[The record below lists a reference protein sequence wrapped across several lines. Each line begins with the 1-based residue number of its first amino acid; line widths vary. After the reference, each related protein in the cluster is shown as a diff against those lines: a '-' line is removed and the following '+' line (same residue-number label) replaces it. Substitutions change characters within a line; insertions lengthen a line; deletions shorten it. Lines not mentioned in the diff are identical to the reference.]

1 MVTNTLHL
9 QKEREIDITEYCLD
23 FIDRQSERVSEK
35 FFQLIVIMQE
45 VKIVHTNF
53 VKKLT
58 NTRFYELR
66 IKAGNEYRIII
77 FAIDHLNFSECTKA
91 VCLNGFIKKSN
102 KDYLKAINEA
112 EKILEEYLKN
122 QEI

>member
-1 MVTNTLHL
+1 M
-9 QKEREIDITEYCLD
+9 REIDITEKCLD
-23 FIDRQSERVSEK
+23 FVDEQGKRVSDK
-35 FFQLIVIMQE
+35 FFQLIEIMEE

-53 VKKLT
+53 VKKIR
-58 NTRFYELR
+58 NSKFYELR
-66 IKAGNEYRIII
+66 IKAGNEYRVLL

-102 KDYLKAINEA
+102 KDYIKAIKEA

-122 QEI
+122 KEL